1 MNVKTKKMCLATTV
15 IAFVAMLISFIM
27 DFFPETGLNGQ
38 AGQFVVHNSWVQLAF
53 STFALV
59 CAFLFILNDGR
70 KDAAPYLKAFT
81 GAYLLTYIYF
91 FFMAL
96 ASAIQS
102 ITTQN
107 QAMLHLFILTLLVGY
122 SSVLMLTFARNQG
135 KKVSLILASV
145 AVVVELIIFFFLVSY
160 GITIAV
166 VFTFISK
173 LLMLNVFYTLIEVK
187 YQDKDARGTI

>member
-1 MNVKTKKMCLATTV
+1 MDIKTKKMCLATTV
-15 IAFVAMLISFIM
+15 IAFITMIISFVL
-27 DFFPETGLNGQ
+27 DFFFQNGPQ
-38 AGQFVVHNSWVQLAF
+38 VKVGQVVVHNTWVQLIL
-53 STFALV
+53 STIALA
-59 CAFLFILNDGR
+59 CAFIYILKDGK

-91 FFMAL
+91 FIMAL
-96 ASAIQS
+96 ASAVYS
-102 ITTQN
+102 TSQN

-135 KKVSLILASV
+135 KKVSLILAAV

-160 GITIAV
+160 GISIAV
-166 VFTFISK
+166 VFTFVSK
-173 LLMLNVFYTLIEVK
+173 LLMLNIFYTLIEVK

>member
-1 MNVKTKKMCLATTV
+1 MNVKTKKTCLATTV

-27 DFFPETGLNGQ
+27 DFFPETSLNGQ
-38 AGQFVVHNSWVQLAF
+38 AGQFVVHNSWVQLLL

-59 CAFLFILNDGR
+59 CAFLYILNDGR
-70 KDAAPYLKAFT
+70 KDAAPFLKAFT

-102 ITTQN
+102 SVQN

-122 SSVLMLTFARNQG
+122 SCVLILTFARNQG
-135 KKVSLILASV
+135 KKVSLILAAV

-160 GITIAV
+160 GISIAV

-173 LLMLNVFYTLIEVK
+173 LLMLNIFYTLIEIK
-187 YQDKDARGTI
+187 YQDKEARGTI